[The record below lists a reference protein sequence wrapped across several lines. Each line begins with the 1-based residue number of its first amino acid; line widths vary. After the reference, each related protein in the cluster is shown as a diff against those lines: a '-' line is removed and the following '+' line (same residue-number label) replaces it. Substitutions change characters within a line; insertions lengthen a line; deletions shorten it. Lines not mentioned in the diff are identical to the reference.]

1 MKRRVAAIEL
11 KIPDNAAYT
20 ALTALRRLGIDAD
33 AVRRSE
39 IWCCDTDVDERTF
52 AARMRANADIY
63 NANVHRLTVLPS
75 AQPRVG
81 EVWIGR
87 RGDEGAGVRRYV
99 GWRLERGD
107 GTPVRR
113 DTLRAAVEALLCN
126 PAIET
131 ATY

>member
-1 MKRRVAAIEL
+1 VKRRAAAIEL

-20 ALTALRRLGIDAD
+20 ALTALRRLGVDAG

-39 IWCCDTDVDERTF
+39 IWCCDADGDEAAF
-52 AARMRANADIY
+52 AARIRGDAAIY
-63 NANVHRLTVLPS
+63 NPNLHRLIVLPS
-75 AQPRVG
+75 AQPRPG

-87 RGDEGAGVRRYV
+87 RSDEGAARRRYV
-99 GWRLERGD
+99 GWRLEHAD

-113 DTLRAAVEALLCN
+113 EVLRAAVDALLCN
-126 PAIET
+126 PAIES